1 MSGRRPRAAQHFWGK
16 CVVGEDND
24 NTGLSGLL
32 LIAGFH
38 EIPTDPETIR
48 RAVAPDQAIFTDTDI
63 IRGAESLGLSAAVRR
78 IGIAKLSTLTLPALI
93 AAPNGRFLL
102 LAKCESGQALLQ
114 DPSNG
119 QVMQMSMLE
128 LGAIYGGQAIE
139 FSRAGKAA
147 QASATF
153 SLAWFFEVANRYRR
167 LFGEVLLASFMLQLF
182 GLVSPLMFQVVID
195 KVLVHRGL
203 TTLDVVVIGLL
214 AVTLF
219 EALLTALRGYVLSH
233 TTNRMDVE
241 FGSSL
246 FRQLLA
252 LPMSYFESRRIG
264 ESVARLRELETVR
277 NFLTGSA
284 LTFTIDAGFTVVF
297 LAVMFYYSPVLTGI
311 VLATIPVYLAIS
323 LIITP
328 LLKRRLDDKS
338 GQGAETQAFMVEL
351 LGGIETLKAMAIE
364 PRIQRRFENHLAAS
378 TAASFKANQVSAVGA
393 QLIGVVGKLTTV
405 ALLWLGALLVM
416 KGDLS
421 VGQLVAFN
429 MLSGRVAAPILRL
442 AQLWQDFQQ
451 VRVSIQRLADI
462 MNNPAEARVDN
473 PSHLP
478 AIRGRIDFDQVT
490 FRYRAD
496 GPEVLTDVSFTI
508 LPGQLVGIVGT
519 SGSGKS
525 TLAKLIE
532 RLHVPERGRVLIDGI
547 DMARADTAW
556 LRRQIGVVLQDNVL
570 FNMTVRE
577 NIALADPTLPMER
590 VIAAAELAGAH
601 DFILSLPQGYDTVVG
616 ERGMT
621 LSGGQKQRIAI
632 ARALAID
639 PKILIFDEATSA
651 LDTEAERLIQSNM
664 RKICAGRTVI
674 LIAHRLSTLHGCD
687 AIITLEQGRVIE
699 SGSHRDLVAR
709 GGRYAQLYQL
719 QTGVSNAAE

>member
-1 MSGRRPRAAQHFWGK
+1 MSG
-16 CVVGEDND
+16 VVSSGD
-24 NTGLSGLL
+24 SGLL
-32 LIAGFH
+32 GVALIAGFY
-38 EIPTDPETIR
+38 EIPVEAETLR
-48 RAVAPDQAIFTDTDI
+48 QAIGAGNNTLDETDI
-63 IRGAESLGLSAAVRR
+63 LKAADVAGLTAASRKVPLKHL
-78 IGIAKLSTLTLPALI
+78 AKATPPGLALLRD
-93 AAPNGRFLL
+93 GRFVV
-102 LAKCESGQALLQ
+102 LARCENGAVLLQ
-114 DPSNG
+114 DA
-119 QVMQMSMLE
+119 V
-128 LGAIYGGQAIE
+128 AGQASQMTLDAFDVLYAGRLIE
-139 FSRAGKAA
+139 FRRKEAGAAAIPFSLSWFFGVAGK
-147 QASATF
+147 
-153 SLAWFFEVANRYRR
+153 YRR
-167 LFGEVLLASFMLQLF
+167 LFGEVLAASFILQLF

-203 TTLDVVVIGLL
+203 TTLDVVIIGLL

-219 EALLTALRGYVLSH
+219 EALLTGLRTYLLSH

-241 FGSSL
+241 FGARL
-246 FRQLLA
+246 FRQLMA

-277 NFLTGSA
+277 NFLTGST

-297 LAVMFYYSPVLTGI
+297 LAVMYHFSPVLTAI
-311 VLATIPVYLAIS
+311 VLATIPVYLIIS
-323 LIITP
+323 FVVTP
-328 LLKRRLDDKS
+328 LLKRRLDDKA
-338 GQGAETQAFMVEL
+338 GQASETQAFMVEL

-364 PRIQRRFENHLAAS
+364 PRIQRRFEDHLAQS
-378 TAASFKANQVSAVGA
+378 TTASFRAGQVSAIGA
-393 QLIGVVGKLTTV
+393 QLIAVVGKLTTV

-462 MNNPAEARVDN
+462 MNSPSETRIDN

-478 AIRGRIDFDQVT
+478 ALRGRIDFEQVS

-496 GPEVLTDVSFTI
+496 GPEVLSEVSFSI
-508 LPGQLVGIVGT
+508 LPGQVVGIVGT

-525 TLAKLIE
+525 TLAKLIQ

-547 DMARADTAW
+547 DMARTDTAW

-570 FNMTVRE
+570 FNMSVRE
-577 NIALADPTLPMER
+577 NIALADPLLPVDK

-601 DFILSLPQGYDTVVG
+601 DFILSLPQGYDTMVG

-621 LSGGQKQRIAI
+621 LSGGQRQRIAI
-632 ARALAID
+632 ARALATD
-639 PKILIFDEATSA
+639 PRILIFDEATSA
-651 LDTEAERLIQSNM
+651 LDTEAERAIQANM
-664 RKICAGRTVI
+664 RQICAGRTVI

-687 AIITLEQGRVIE
+687 HILTLENGRLIE
-699 SGSHRDLVAR
+699 SGDHGHLLAQN
-709 GGRYAQLYQL
+709 GRYAQLYQL
-719 QTGVSNAAE
+719 QTGTAPAAAAAAGVSNAAE

>member
-1 MSGRRPRAAQHFWGK
+1 
-16 CVVGEDND
+16 
-24 NTGLSGLL
+24 
-32 LIAGFH
+32 
-38 EIPTDPETIR
+38 
-48 RAVAPDQAIFTDTDI
+48 
-63 IRGAESLGLSAAVRR
+63 
-78 IGIAKLSTLTLPALI
+78 
-93 AAPNGRFLL
+93 
-102 LAKCESGQALLQ
+102 
-114 DPSNG
+114 
-119 QVMQMSMLE
+119 
-128 LGAIYGGQAIE
+128 
-139 FSRAGKAA
+139 
-147 QASATF
+147 
-153 SLAWFFEVANRYRR
+153 
-167 LFGEVLLASFMLQLF
+167 
-182 GLVSPLMFQVVID
+182 MFQVVID

-203 TTLDVVVIGLL
+203 TTLDVLIIALL

-219 EALLTALRGYVLSH
+219 EALLTGLRGYVLSH

-241 FGSSL
+241 FGARL

-284 LTFTIDAGFTVVF
+284 LTFVIDAAFTVVF
-297 LAVMFYYSPVLTGI
+297 LAVMYSFSPVLTAI
-311 VLATIPVYLAIS
+311 VLATIPVYFLIS
-323 LIITP
+323 FVVTP
-328 LLKRRLDDKS
+328 LLKRRLDDKAGLNS
-338 GQGAETQAFMVEL
+338 ETQAFMVEL

-364 PRIQRRFENHLAAS
+364 PRIQRRFEDHLSAS
-378 TAASFKANQVSAVGA
+378 TAASFQANQVSTVGA

-429 MLSGRVAAPILRL
+429 MLAGRVAAPILRL

-462 MNNPAEARVDN
+462 MNNPTETKIDN

-478 AIRGRIDFDQVT
+478 AIRGRVDFEQVT

-496 GPEVLTDVSFTI
+496 GPEVLSDISFTI
-508 LPGQLVGIVGT
+508 QPGQVIGIVGT

-547 DMARADTAW
+547 DMARTDTAW

-570 FNMTVRE
+570 FNMSVRE
-577 NIALADPTLPMER
+577 NIALANPTLPMEK

-601 DFILSLPQGYDTVVG
+601 DFILSLPQGYDTLVG

-621 LSGGQKQRIAI
+621 LSGGQRQRIAI
-632 ARALAID
+632 ARALVND
-639 PKILIFDEATSA
+639 PRILIFDEATSA
-651 LDTEAERLIQSNM
+651 LDTEAERAIQANM
-664 RKICAGRTVI
+664 REICAGRTVVM
-674 LIAHRLSTLHGCD
+674 IAHRLSTLSGCD
-687 AIITLEQGRVIE
+687 QILTLEDGRLAEV
-699 SGSHRDLVAR
+699 GPHQDLVSR
-709 GGRYAQLYQL
+709 GGRYAQLYRL
-719 QTGVSNAAE
+719 QTGGIHAAE